1 MSEQQIPENDKPTP
15 YDLWPDE
22 PVPDE
27 PAAIYPPAEH
37 LPDSPFADFQDTPF
51 NPPEEEAFHAPFIP
65 VAYTPET
72 TEENVRQSGLAWSAG
87 VVFFGAVAFMLFLG
101 WLVDLLLGSSPW
113 GIVGGIVLGSI
124 IGFIQFFRISS
135 HIFAPKNSDHRPFLS
150 RDDDE
155 K

>member
-1 MSEQQIPENDKPTP
+1 MNEDQNQELNKPTP

-22 PVPDE
+22 T
-27 PAAIYPPAEH
+27 
-37 LPDSPFADFQDTPF
+37 TPF
-51 NPPEEEAFHAPFIP
+51 KAPEFDAPVEVPYEEPYNAPFVP
-65 VAYTPET
+65 VAYTPVT

-87 VVFFGAVAFMLFLG
+87 IVFFGAVAFMLFLG
-101 WLVDLLLGSSPW
+101 WLADLLFGSSPFGLVI
-113 GIVGGIVLGSI
+113 GIILGSV

-135 HIFAPKNSDHRPFLS
+135 QIFSGKKPDPDHRPFLS